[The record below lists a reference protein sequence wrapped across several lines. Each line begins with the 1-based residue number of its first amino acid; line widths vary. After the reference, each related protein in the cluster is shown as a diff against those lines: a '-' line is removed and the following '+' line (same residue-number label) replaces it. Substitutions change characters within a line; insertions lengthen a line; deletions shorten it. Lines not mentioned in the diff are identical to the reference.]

1 VSNRRNFS
9 GAIFTVL
16 FLIGTL
22 LSSVP
27 VIADD
32 ATTTI
37 PRNVVVPIVVTKDIR
52 VGGYG
57 ANTEEKKVEFEVA
70 QDVIVGGYVV
80 ARKGDLVEGH
90 YTNQRNETKRV
101 FSTDISEELALDIDD
116 FVNFCGD
123 TVHLKFERTFVGGAR
138 GGAFSLGAHAHDA
151 VFAKGLILESKTDR
165 LQKNVCA
172 ESTTATPAPLPQNM
186 VVPDEEVSPEPSS
199 SGTP

>member
-1 VSNRRNFS
+1 MLNRRNLRR
-9 GAIFTVL
+9 ALFTTL
-16 FLIGTL
+16 FLPGTFL
-22 LSSVP
+22 LSIP
-27 VIADD
+27 VFADD
-32 ATTTI
+32 VTTTI
-37 PRNVVVPIVVTKDIR
+37 PRNVVVPVVVTKDVR

-57 ANTEEKKVEFEVA
+57 ANTEEKKIEFEVA
-70 QDVIVGGYVV
+70 QDVIVGSYVV
-80 ARKGDLVEGH
+80 AKAGDLVEGH

-101 FSTDISEELALDIDD
+101 FSTDISEELALDVDD

-172 ESTTATPAPLPQNM
+172 ENTTATPAPLPKNM

-199 SGTP
+199 SETP